1 MNYRKTVTEIARR
14 LPHYTQREVAE
25 VLDVMRDLWL
35 DELSQSGK
43 TIALFDLGELS
54 IEVQQMRIS
63 SAIRK
68 TMANHRPGV
77 TQPEKLRRI
86 YGRFRPSPR
95 LRQVIATRFKEGQ
108 IE

>member
-1 MNYRKTVTEIARR
+1 MNYRKTIAEIAHR
-14 LPHYTQREVAE
+14 LPHRTQREVAE

-35 DELSQSGK
+35 DELSQPDK
-43 TIALFDLGELS
+43 TVTLFDLGELS
-54 IEVQQMRIS
+54 IEVQQMRVS

-68 TMANHRPGV
+68 TMAKRSGE
-77 TQPEKLRRI
+77 TQPDRLRRI

-95 LRQVIATRFKEGQ
+95 LRHTIAARFKEER